1 MKLEDFKLQKGDRL
15 DTLSKKYIS
24 VTKGGNRRELYSI
37 ISGSYICTEYF
48 KPKND
53 KNGGSSNRGK
63 KRELVCEEE
72 NYLIYKYNKT
82 YYIYSLITN
91 SLEAKCDT
99 YYKLNIKMR
108 KIEIFNMLG
117 RNVKNI
123 DLGKKGDSEFS
134 KLNIVIGNFNL
145 NVGIS
150 TLIYYDSVVIVQD
163 YYSGECYMKDGTF
176 VGNVDQVAEN
186 TPFII
191 TEKMVALLN
200 NNKWRIY
207 DITDGRDKYHLE
219 FNLVK
224 ILNNCIV
231 AYAGGRYLDTNR
243 NKIIIFN
250 LNGEEIHTITNVYDF
265 DWQTCTG
272 SKSSVIE
279 IEAEKKVYFFD
290 TVNLKKYMLNGKV
303 KGEVVVSGLKEK
315 WYYLVC
321 NETANKIGLI
331 ELSEKKGFKKIMPIK
346 YKSIYCFD
354 DFLYGERD
362 GSKDIYDLTGRF
374 ITTVNKN
381 NDLTGRFITTVN
393 KNND

>member
-1 MKLEDFKLQKGDRL
+1 
-15 DTLSKKYIS
+15 
-24 VTKGGNRRELYSI
+24 
-37 ISGSYICTEYF
+37 
-48 KPKND
+48 
-53 KNGGSSNRGK
+53 
-63 KRELVCEEE
+63 
-72 NYLIYKYNKT
+72 
-82 YYIYSLITN
+82 
-91 SLEAKCDT
+91 
-99 YYKLNIKMR
+99 MR

-134 KLNIVIGNFNL
+134 KLNIEIGNFNL

-219 FNLVK
+219 FNPVK

-250 LNGEEIHTITNVYDF
+250 LNGEEIHTITNDF

-362 GSKDIYDLTGRF
+362 GNKDIYDLTGRF
-374 ITTVNKN
+374 ITAVNKN